1 MNKQRSL
8 LLGRNIFILIIFIA
22 LGSIVLNEKSKEF
35 LLPKA
40 EEKLTGYLKDNFS
53 KLDGEVETTKVV
65 YKNEKFQMKVVNKKN
80 NNLYFYTYYSNKKYS
95 NTYKKDY
102 KEGNSLFTKIKKDLK
117 KEISDNINTKVD
129 IDIPNTLDK
138 YTTIVRKRIIEEDN
152 LSELKFYN
160 IKKELVI
167 TNWNAK
173 DISIEINNFIKL
185 CNSKGYSPKNY
196 IITITNESD
205 ITNSILIEGLDEEYL
220 NSSNQETIISDIMNK
235 KNLEQSKINYRYLN

>member
-8 LLGRNIFILIIFIA
+8 LLGRNIFILVIFIA

-65 YKNEKFQMKVVNKKN
+65 YKNNKFQMKVVNKKN

-117 KEISDNINTKVD
+117 KEISDNIDTKVD

-167 TNWNAK
+167 DNWNAK